1 MNQDQGLGLTISSV
15 LCTLLVLTAGT
26 DEDYSFPNGVMRDGV
41 EMSGL
46 LVSIPTVLEEL
57 CG

>member
-1 MNQDQGLGLTISSV
+1 MNQDQGFGLTISSV
-15 LCTLLVLTAGT
+15 LCTLLVLTADT

-41 EMSGL
+41 EMSGF

>member
-1 MNQDQGLGLTISSV
+1 MNQDQGFSLTISSV
-15 LCTLLVLTAGT
+15 LCTLLVLMAGT
-26 DEDYSFPNGVMRDGV
+26 DKDYSFPNGAMRDGV

-46 LVSIPTVLEEL
+46 LVSIPPFLEEL

>member
-1 MNQDQGLGLTISSV
+1 MNQDQGLSLTISSV

>member
-1 MNQDQGLGLTISSV
+1 MSQDQGFGLTISSL
-15 LCTLLVLTAGT
+15 LCTLLVLTGGT
-26 DEDYSFPNGVMRDGV
+26 DKDYSFPNGVMRDAL

-46 LVSIPTVLEEL
+46 LVPIPTFLEEL